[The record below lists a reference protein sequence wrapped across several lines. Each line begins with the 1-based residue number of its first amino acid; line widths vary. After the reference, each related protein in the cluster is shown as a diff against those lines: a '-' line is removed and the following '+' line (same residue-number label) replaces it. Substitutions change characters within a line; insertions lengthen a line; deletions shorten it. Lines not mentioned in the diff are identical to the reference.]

1 MNKFRILL
9 LLSSVFAFNQWIQA
23 QTPTLSLNSSNPQIT
38 WQVKPQADLN
48 NITGEQIS
56 TSGFVMP
63 DYVKGV
69 VPGTVFTSYVEA
81 GIVPDPNYADNIY
94 QVDETFFNRPF
105 WYRTEF
111 KLPASYKD
119 GKRVWL
125 HFDNTNRYADF
136 YFNGV
141 KISGTK
147 TSSRD
152 VSGHMLRSKFDV
164 TPLLNKSGKNAIA
177 VLITDPDQKKM
188 RKAKDPYGVACSP
201 SYLAG
206 AGWDWMPYIPGR
218 LAGITGN
225 AYLSITGDAIME
237 DPWVRSDLPTLQ
249 KAELSVSTNIKNA
262 SSSPKK
268 VVLTGVIQPGN
279 INFSKNIQVEGNST
293 AQLSVNKNDFA
304 QMVINNP
311 KLWWPNGYG
320 DPNLYTCK
328 LTCSIDGKVSDE
340 KEVTFGI
347 KKYEYKMIN
356 NVVNYP
362 VMTFFVNGQKIFVKG
377 GNWGM
382 GEYLLRC
389 HGKEYETKIK
399 LHKDMNYNMIRLW
412 TGCVTDEEFY
422 DYCDQNGIM
431 VWDDFWL
438 YVAYNDVAEP
448 EAFKTNALDKVRRLR
463 NHPSIALWCG
473 ANETHPKPEL
483 DNYLREMIAKEDNN
497 DRMYKS
503 CSNKDGLSGSGWWG
517 NQPPK
522 HHFETSGSNLA
533 FSKPA
538 YPYGIDHGYGMRS
551 EIGTATFPTF
561 ESVKKFIPKESWWPL
576 PTDDQLKNDDDNVW
590 NKHFFGKEASNA
602 NPINY
607 KKSVNTQFGESSD
620 LEEFCEKA
628 QLLNIEVMKGMYE
641 AWNDK
646 MWNDAA
652 GILIWMSH
660 PAYPSFV
667 WQTYDYYY
675 DPTGAYWGAKK
686 ACEHLHIQWNS
697 SNNSIKAVNT
707 TAEDLEGA
715 TAQATIYNL
724 NGKEMAAYG
733 QTKQI
738 DVPASN
744 IAEAFTLN
752 FNPFNLAFGKDA
764 VASSATSSR
773 PALSVVDGGAGS
785 RWESNASD
793 PQWIYVDLGKKE
805 KIEKVVLKWEVARAK
820 EYELQVSN
828 DAKKW
833 KTIYINKNGQG
844 ATDEIKF
851 SSVSARYVK
860 TSGISR
866 ATKFGYSL
874 YEFEVYGKKTKNVE
888 KLTPLHFI
896 RLELKDAKGNLI
908 SENFYWRNGVTDL
921 DYTLLNTLS
930 ETEVSC
936 KLVDKSMLNE
946 GKMKLLLKNNSNTV
960 SVANRLRLVNKATHE
975 RVLPVIMSDN
985 YITLMP
991 GEETIVSVE
1000 AEPELLKGGVEV
1012 RMKQY
1017 GKQEQNK
1024 LDVIF

>member
-362 VMTFFVNGQKIFVKG
+362 VMTFFVNGQKET
-377 GNWGM
+377 
-382 GEYLLRC
+382 GEWVNTCFDAMAKNMRRRSSS
-389 HGKEYETKIK
+389 TKI
-399 LHKDMNYNMIRLW
+399 
-412 TGCVTDEEFY
+412 
-422 DYCDQNGIM
+422 
-431 VWDDFWL
+431 
-438 YVAYNDVAEP
+438 
-448 EAFKTNALDKVRRLR
+448 
-463 NHPSIALWCG
+463 
-473 ANETHPKPEL
+473 
-483 DNYLREMIAKEDNN
+483 
-497 DRMYKS
+497 
-503 CSNKDGLSGSGWWG
+503 
-517 NQPPK
+517 
-522 HHFETSGSNLA
+522 
-533 FSKPA
+533 
-538 YPYGIDHGYGMRS
+538 
-551 EIGTATFPTF
+551 
-561 ESVKKFIPKESWWPL
+561 
-576 PTDDQLKNDDDNVW
+576 
-590 NKHFFGKEASNA
+590 
-602 NPINY
+602 
-607 KKSVNTQFGESSD
+607 
-620 LEEFCEKA
+620 
-628 QLLNIEVMKGMYE
+628 
-641 AWNDK
+641 
-646 MWNDAA
+646 
-652 GILIWMSH
+652 
-660 PAYPSFV
+660 
-667 WQTYDYYY
+667 
-675 DPTGAYWGAKK
+675 
-686 ACEHLHIQWNS
+686 
-697 SNNSIKAVNT
+697 
-707 TAEDLEGA
+707 
-715 TAQATIYNL
+715 
-724 NGKEMAAYG
+724 
-733 QTKQI
+733 
-738 DVPASN
+738 
-744 IAEAFTLN
+744 
-752 FNPFNLAFGKDA
+752 
-764 VASSATSSR
+764 
-773 PALSVVDGGAGS
+773 
-785 RWESNASD
+785 
-793 PQWIYVDLGKKE
+793 
-805 KIEKVVLKWEVARAK
+805 
-820 EYELQVSN
+820 
-828 DAKKW
+828 
-833 KTIYINKNGQG
+833 
-844 ATDEIKF
+844 
-851 SSVSARYVK
+851 
-860 TSGISR
+860 
-866 ATKFGYSL
+866 
-874 YEFEVYGKKTKNVE
+874 
-888 KLTPLHFI
+888 
-896 RLELKDAKGNLI
+896 
-908 SENFYWRNGVTDL
+908 
-921 DYTLLNTLS
+921 
-930 ETEVSC
+930 
-936 KLVDKSMLNE
+936 
-946 GKMKLLLKNNSNTV
+946 
-960 SVANRLRLVNKATHE
+960 
-975 RVLPVIMSDN
+975 
-985 YITLMP
+985 
-991 GEETIVSVE
+991 
-1000 AEPELLKGGVEV
+1000 
-1012 RMKQY
+1012 
-1017 GKQEQNK
+1017 
-1024 LDVIF
+1024 